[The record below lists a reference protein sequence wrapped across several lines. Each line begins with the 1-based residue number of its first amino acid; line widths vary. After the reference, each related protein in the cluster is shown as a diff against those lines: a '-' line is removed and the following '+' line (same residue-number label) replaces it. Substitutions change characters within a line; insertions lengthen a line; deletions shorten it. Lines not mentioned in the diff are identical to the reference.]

1 MRPGLF
7 SSFQTRAIMSAL
19 LASQRFRRTALQ
31 GGFILAVI
39 ALILSVIVVGQRN
52 IADQGIAT
60 GFGFLQQTT
69 GWPVN
74 FSIIEVTGRST
85 YARVLWAGLL
95 NTMLVGF
102 LTLFLSTFLGMAL
115 ALMRVSSNTLMKLVG
130 ATYVEVFRNVP
141 VILQVFFWYAILTH
155 LPSPKQAYN
164 ISDAFFLSNRGL
176 MMPAPTLSGND
187 LIVVIGAALVAGVA
201 LYMTR
206 EQLRSGPRWG
216 AAIGMVGVVF
226 LFALLTGREPDAGLI
241 SVPELKGLRFVGG
254 ITLKPEFSALL
265 IGLTLFGASYI
276 GEIIR
281 GGLLSVD
288 RGKLEAGRALGFS
301 TFQINR
307 LIRIP
312 LAFRAMLPSLTN
324 QYIWLMKGTTV
335 GIAIG
340 YPDYFAIVSTSINQ
354 SGQTMELL
362 ALLMG
367 GFILVN
373 YSIGFAMNRLNDRI
387 KLKGRS

>member
-1 MRPGLF
+1 MSQLF
-7 SSFQTRAIMSAL
+7 
-19 LASQRFRRTALQ
+19 ASQKFRRTALQ
-31 GGFILAVI
+31 AGFAIAVVLLIVSIILT
-39 ALILSVIVVGQRN
+39 GQRN

-60 GFGFLQQTT
+60 GFGFLERTT
-69 GWPVN
+69 GWPMN
-74 FSIIEVTGRST
+74 FSVIEVSGRST

-102 LTLFLSTFLGMAL
+102 LTLIFATILGLLL

-130 ATYVEVFRNVP
+130 TTYVEVFRNVP

-155 LPSPKQAYN
+155 LPSAKQAYS
-164 ISDAFFLSNRGL
+164 IADSIYLSNRGL
-176 MMPAPTLSGND
+176 MFPAPSFSGND
-187 LIVVIGAALVAGVA
+187 LLLTALAFVALCIGLWFMRNHLTAMRRWIGAA
-201 LYMTR
+201 
-206 EQLRSGPRWG
+206 
-216 AAIGMVGVVF
+216 VVF
-226 LFALLTGREPDAGLI
+226 GVICAVLLVTGREPDMPLI
-241 SVPELKGLRFVGG
+241 STPELKGLRFVGG
-254 ITLKPEFSALL
+254 ISLKPEFSALL
-265 IGLTLFGASYI
+265 IGLVLFGASYT

-288 RGKLEAGRALGFS
+288 RGKLEAGTALGLLP
-301 TFQINR
+301 FQINR

-324 QYIWLMKGTTV
+324 QYVWLMKGTTV

-362 ALLMG
+362 TLLMG
-367 GFILVN
+367 GFIVIN
-373 YSIGFAMNRLNDRI
+373 YSIGFSMNMLNERI

>member
-1 MRPGLF
+1 MGQF
-7 SSFQTRAIMSAL
+7 
-19 LASQRFRRTALQ
+19 LASQKFRRAAIQL
-31 GGFILAVI
+31 GFLLVVVLIIASVTVI
-39 ALILSVIVVGQRN
+39 GQRN

-60 GFGFLQQTT
+60 GFGFLERTT
-69 GWPVN
+69 GWPMN
-74 FSIIEVTGRST
+74 FSVIEVSGRST

-95 NTMLVGF
+95 NTLLVGS
-102 LTLFLSTFLGMAL
+102 LTLVFATILGLLL
-115 ALMRVSSNTLMKLVG
+115 ALMRVSSNTPMKITG
-130 ATYVEVFRNVP
+130 TIYVEIFRNVP
-141 VILQVFFWYAILTH
+141 VILQVFFWYAMLTH

-164 ISDAFFLSNRGL
+164 IADSIFLSNRGL
-176 MMPAPTLSGND
+176 MFPTPSLSGTD
-187 LIVVIGAALVAGVA
+187 LLLLCVTLVTLILGLWFARKKITSLRRWGVA
-201 LYMTR
+201 T
-206 EQLRSGPRWG
+206 
-216 AAIGMVGVVF
+216 AIFLLVF
-226 LFALLTGREPDAGLI
+226 IALLVTGREPDMPLI
-241 SVPELKGLRFVGG
+241 STPELKGLRFVGG
-254 ITLKPEFSALL
+254 MTFKPEFSALL
-265 IGLTLFGASYI
+265 IGLVLFGASYI

-288 RGKLEAGRALGFS
+288 RGKLEAGKALGLS
-301 TFQINR
+301 TFQVNR

-354 SGQTMELL
+354 SGQTLELL

-367 GFILVN
+367 GFIVIN
-373 YSIGFAMNRLNDRI
+373 YSIGYGMNRINDRI

>member
-1 MRPGLF
+1 
-7 SSFQTRAIMSAL
+7 MSQIF
-19 LASQRFRRTALQ
+19 ASQKFRKTALQ
-31 GGFILAVI
+31 GGFILAVV
-39 ALILSVIVVGQRN
+39 ALIASIILVGKSN
-52 IADQGIAT
+52 IADQGMAT
-60 GFGFLQQTT
+60 GFSFLEQTT

-74 FSIIEVTGRST
+74 FSIIEISGRST

-102 LTLFLSTFLGMAL
+102 LTLIFATVLGLLL

-130 ATYVEVFRNVP
+130 ASYVEVFRNVP

-155 LPSPKQAYN
+155 LPGPRQAH
-164 ISDAFFLSNRGL
+164 SFGDAFFLSNRGI
-176 MMPAPTLSGND
+176 MMPAPALSTGD
-187 LIVVIGAALVAGVA
+187 ILCCAVAVILAIVFLGL
-201 LYMTR
+201 TR
-206 EQLRSGPRWG
+206 ERLRFGSRW
-216 AAIGMVGVVF
+216 AIAVGSICIVF
-226 LFALLTGREPDAGLI
+226 LIALLTGRELDTALL

-254 ITLKPEFSALL
+254 LTLKPEFTALL

-288 RGKLEAGRALGFS
+288 RGKLEAGIALGFS
-301 TFQINR
+301 PFQINR

-335 GIAIG
+335 GIAVG

-354 SGQTMELL
+354 SGQTLELL

-367 GFILVN
+367 GFIAIN
-373 YSIGFAMNRLNDRI
+373 YSIGFLMNMLNDRI
-387 KLKGRS
+387 KLKGRN

>member
-1 MRPGLF
+1 MRK
-7 SSFQTRAIMSAL
+7 L
-19 LASQRFRRTALQ
+19 LASQKFRHLAIQ
-31 GGFILAVI
+31 SGFVISIIL
-39 ALILSVIVVGQRN
+39 LIISIILVGQRN

-60 GFGFLQQTT
+60 GFGFLERTT
-69 GWPVN
+69 GWPMN

-102 LTLFLSTFLGMAL
+102 LTLFFATLLGLVL
-115 ALMRVSSNTLMKLVG
+115 ALIRVSNNTLMKLVG
-130 ATYVEVFRNVP
+130 TSYVEVFRNVP

-155 LPSPKQAYN
+155 LPNPKQSYTIAD
-164 ISDAFFLSNRGL
+164 SVFLSNRGL
-176 MMPAPTLSGND
+176 MFPAPTLSGND
-187 LIVVIGAALVAGVA
+187 LLILMSAFILLLCSVWFLRERFAAS
-201 LYMTR
+201 R
-206 EQLRSGPRWG
+206 RWG
-216 AAIGMVGVVF
+216 FSAFAFIL
-226 LFALLTGREPDAGLI
+226 LFVILLVTGRETDAPLI
-241 SVPELKGLRFVGG
+241 SYPELKGLRFVGG
-254 ITLKPEFSALL
+254 LELKPEFSALL
-265 IGLTLFGASYI
+265 IGLVLFGASYI

-288 RGKLEAGRALGFS
+288 RGKLEAGKALGLS

-307 LIRIP
+307 LVRIP

-354 SGQTMELL
+354 SGQTLELL

-367 GFILVN
+367 GFILIN
-373 YSIGFAMNRLNDRI
+373 YSIGFAMNQINERI

>member
-1 MRPGLF
+1 
-7 SSFQTRAIMSAL
+7 MSQIF
-19 LASQRFRRTALQ
+19 ASQRFRRTALQ
-31 GGFILAVI
+31 GGFLLGVV
-39 ALILSVIVVGQRN
+39 ALIVSIIFVGKSN
-52 IADQGIAT
+52 IADQGMAT
-60 GFGFLQQTT
+60 GFGFLEQTT
-69 GWPVN
+69 GWPIN

-102 LTLFLSTFLGMAL
+102 LTLIFATVLGLLL

-130 ATYVEVFRNVP
+130 VSYVEVFRNVP

-155 LPSPKQAYN
+155 LPSPKQAYS
-164 ISDAFFLSNRGL
+164 ISEMFFLSNRGL
-176 MMPAPTLSGND
+176 MMPAPAISGSDVLSLLGALIAAGGFLWLSRERLSG
-187 LIVVIGAALVAGVA
+187 LLRWAPAIGIVVL
-201 LYMTR
+201 
-206 EQLRSGPRWG
+206 
-216 AAIGMVGVVF
+216 VF
-226 LFALLTGREPDAGLI
+226 LITLFTGRAPDTGLI
-241 SVPELKGLRFVGG
+241 SIPELKGLRFVGG
-254 ITLKPEFSALL
+254 VMLKPELTALL

-288 RGKLEAGRALGFS
+288 RGKLEAGSALGFS

-307 LIRIP
+307 LIRVP

-335 GIAIG
+335 GIAVG

-367 GFILVN
+367 GFILIN
-373 YSIGFAMNRLNDRI
+373 YSIGFLMNMLNDRI